1 MQNRAKVLFAV
12 VAMVSLIATAGF
24 ALEPYVQDFEGM
36 SMGDASALSNDGWLV
51 YGNVFGPDWSWWYGY
66 GAFPAPNGTGA
77 FSDVATD
84 GSNQFLNV
92 YSDYANLNH
101 GDGTNAIIE
110 SNVFNEMVI
119 GPGDVSETWVFEFDA
134 MLGNLAGATTAN
146 AFIKTLDPN
155 AGWATTNYITL
166 DTTGIPTAW
175 STYSITLFIDASLD
189 GQILQIGYNNY
200 CSNYEGSGVY
210 YDNINFSPS
219 GPVATEEMS
228 FGNVKSLFR

>member
-1 MQNRAKVLFAV
+1 MQNRAKVLFV
-12 VAMVSLIATAGF
+12 IVAMIIATSGF

-36 SMGDASALSNDGWLV
+36 SQADPSALSNDGWLV

-77 FSDVATD
+77 FCDVATD
-84 GSNQFLNV
+84 GTNQFLNI
-92 YSDYANLNH
+92 YSDYQNANH

-110 SNVFNEMVI
+110 SNVFNEMVV
-119 GPGDVSETWVFEFDA
+119 GPGDVGETWVFEFDA

-146 AFIKTLDPN
+146 AFIKTLDPAN
-155 AGWATTNYITL
+155 GYATTNYITL
-166 DTTGIPTAW
+166 DMTSIPAAW
-175 STYSITLFIDASLD
+175 SMYSITLVIDGTLD

-228 FGNVKSLFR
+228 FGNVKSLYR